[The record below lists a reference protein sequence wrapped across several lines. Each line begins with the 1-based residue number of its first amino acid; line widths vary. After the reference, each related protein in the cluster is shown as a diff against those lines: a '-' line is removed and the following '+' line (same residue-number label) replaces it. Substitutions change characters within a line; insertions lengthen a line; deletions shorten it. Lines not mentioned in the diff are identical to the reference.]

1 MVFLTTAGKRIL
13 TTIGIA
19 IFSGSFYL
27 SDAKAQSLTDTENF
41 LIAQTLGGIER
52 DVSISEVPNP
62 AMASVTAVAGA
73 VPTKAN
79 VEMQPDGSLVY
90 ELGGQNQQGLR
101 FVADVTPEGKIIE
114 VDEEVDRSAVP
125 EPVYKAL
132 NRWAPGLPIE
142 STWRSTRLGEF
153 VYEIV
158 LDEFW
163 FEIKADGRSL
173 TIHQN

>member
-1 MVFLTTAGKRIL
+1 MVFLTTPGKRLL

-19 IFSGSFYL
+19 IFSCSFYL
-27 SDAKAQSLTDTENF
+27 SDAKAQSVSDTESL

-52 DVSISEVPNP
+52 DVSLSEVPNP
-62 AMASVTAVAGA
+62 AMASATAVAGA

-90 ELGGQNQQGLR
+90 ELGGQNQQG
-101 FVADVTPEGKIIE
+101 FQFIVDVTPEGKIIE

-132 NRWAPGLPIE
+132 NRWAPGSPIE

-158 LDEFW
+158 LEEFW
-163 FEIKADGRSL
+163 FEIKADGRTL